1 MSRTEF
7 ALMIISICTICIT
20 IDLASITHILRKTVG
35 DTNVKN

>member
-20 IDLASITHILRKTVG
+20 IDLASITHMLRKRLG
-35 DTNVKN
+35 GTNVKD